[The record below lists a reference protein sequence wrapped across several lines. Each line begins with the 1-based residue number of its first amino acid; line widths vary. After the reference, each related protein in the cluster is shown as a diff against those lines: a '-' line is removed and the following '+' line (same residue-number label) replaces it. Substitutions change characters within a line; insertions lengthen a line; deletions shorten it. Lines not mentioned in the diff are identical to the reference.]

1 MDCKKFVEERIAE
14 IRQRILFPY
23 PALAARIV
31 GEVTPR
37 PPATVEYV

>member
-1 MDCKKFVEERIAE
+1 MDCIKFVKERIAE
-14 IRQRILFPY
+14 IRQRILFPG

-31 GEVTPR
+31 GEVKPK

>member
-14 IRQRILFPY
+14 IRQGIPFPG
-23 PALAARIV
+23 PALAAGIV
-31 GEVTPR
+31 GEVTPK